1 VITFCYESMATDAV
15 GHPNLARYRAQ
26 PFTPAWRQFDQHW
39 PRTVPLRLLMYTTDY
54 NIVTVNQSFERA
66 WYPIGIGW
74 FDFDYDYFANLS
86 SLVLD
91 LVLRGQLRILFY
103 YHEGDNP
110 ERIKYRLD
118 KLADR
123 HRLPPQCYTFVSAN
137 TQATSLKNFV
147 YFPDHEFFFRFVNRK
162 QISSEATVVVSHK
175 FTALNRLPKWWRAS
189 IISDLQHR
197 GLLANSLVSYNTS
210 NVTIDEIEDD
220 NPIEVD
226 QIDGWRVR
234 TRSLSQSQLLCDQ
247 FDSQQQ
253 NDHHTVNTD
262 LYTQSVCSIVLET
275 HFDVD
280 QSGGAFLTEKT
291 FKPIKY
297 GQPFVIAGG
306 PGSLQALRDLGYRVF
321 DSVIDNNY
329 DTIKDNTQ
337 RYFAL
342 RDAIEKIVSNDN
354 FYNMCRADVLHNQQ
368 VFAERAHAPVNN
380 LLKELECRLQ

>member
-1 VITFCYESMATDAV
+1 VITFCYENLVDGVV
-15 GHPNLARYRAQ
+15 GYPNLARHRAQ

-54 NIVTVNQSFERA
+54 NIVTVDQNFERA

-86 SLVLD
+86 SLALD
-91 LVLRGQLRILFY
+91 LVLRRQLRILFY

-137 TQATSLKNFV
+137 TQASSLKNFL

-162 QISSEATVVVSHK
+162 QLPATSTTVVSHK

-189 IISDLQHR
+189 IISDLQYR
-197 GLLANSLVSYNTS
+197 GLLNDSLVSFNTS
-210 NVTIDEIEDD
+210 DSGIDEDEHN

-226 QIDGWRVR
+226 AVQGWRER
-234 TRSLSQSQLLCDQ
+234 TRSLMQSQLICDQ
-247 FDSQQQ
+247 LDAGQQ
-253 NDHHTVNTD
+253 NDHHVVNTD
-262 LYTQSVCSIVLET
+262 LYTQSACSIVLET

-306 PGSLQALRDLGYRVF
+306 AGSLQALRDLGYQVF
-321 DSVIDNNY
+321 DNVINNNY
-329 DTIKDNTQ
+329 DTIQDNTQ

-342 RDAIEKIVSNDN
+342 RNAIEKITGNND
-354 FYNMCRADVLHNQQ
+354 FYNMCRVDVLHNQQ